1 MSSIFF
7 YEFLDELPFLKKL
20 LINNKNILIISTN
33 YIASQQLIKNNINFK
48 ELYEFYKEKKNYE
61 KHLKHS
67 LNIPK
72 LLEKSLFNNF
82 KSLKENKWNIFEDF
96 FYPIKIVYDQIYY
109 FSNCVN
115 EILTKYKPK
124 IIYVKYN
131 QKIEFTSQF
140 LFSSNQS
147 VLFHLLKSSR
157 QKIKIKSINKNIY
170 KKNEGKNSFFSFGQA
185 KNKLKY
191 FIFEKNIIE
200 KGIRSTKKNII
211 SLSCN
216 ETNTLIKAYPAL
228 KKSII
233 NLKYSEN
240 KLMDKKYKKQNY
252 DFTKELNKDS
262 NIKKF
267 FFINN
272 FDISKIFIAQISNIL
287 LSIENITKQFEYYL
301 NLIEKSKTKLMIF
314 STMAPFDHQNVVFNK
329 ICEIKKIPK
338 VTWSHGGYCSIDLEG
353 YDVTDF
359 KTCSNHFSYGS
370 FLNQITNNKN
380 FLPKKIF
387 KNNYQNFSVGS
398 AIINQRYNSL
408 DREKN
413 DKKKIIFF
421 RGNLTYYNQMYFP
434 LGNTAFGKGEKINS
448 SYNVH
453 KKILNVLKNY
463 QDDYE
468 ITFKNYPSSNDD
480 TFMKEDNNFWKNFLL
495 DNGMLNI
502 RFISNEK
509 NTEELL
515 CNKQLVILPWLST
528 TFFQSLPFKNK
539 IFVYDDRR
547 LDEYFKR
554 PKIDI
559 FYSNNINKFTS
570 SLDEFLPKLNKT
582 TFYHDKNAIKYF
594 LNGNKLSNIKQSF
607 EKSVS
612 AILKNSNL

>member
-7 YEFLDELPFLKKL
+7 YEFLDELPYLKKL

-33 YIASQQLIKNNINFK
+33 YIASQQLIRNNINFK
-48 ELYEFYKEKKNYE
+48 ELYEFYKAKENYE

-82 KSLKENKWNIFEDF
+82 KSLKENKWNIFEGF

-191 FIFEKNIIE
+191 FIFEKNKLE

-211 SLSCN
+211 SLSCH

-272 FDISKIFIAQISNIL
+272 FDISEIFITQISNIL
-287 LSIENITKQFEYYL
+287 LSIENQIHNQIFNLGSNKIIKVKDLMRGLIKFASSKS
-301 NLIEKSKTKLMIF
+301 NLI
-314 STMAPFDHQNVVFNK
+314 NVNPLL
-329 ICEIKKIPK
+329 IKP
-338 VTWSHGGYCSIDLEG
+338 VLY
-353 YDVTDF
+353 F
-359 KTCSNHFSYGS
+359 MN
-370 FLNQITNNKN
+370 
-380 FLPKKIF
+380 
-387 KNNYQNFSVGS
+387 SVGIPILYPEQYKI
-398 AIINQRYNSL
+398 A
-408 DREKN
+408 DKN
-413 DKKKIIFF
+413 I
-421 RGNLTYYNQMYFP
+421 
-434 LGNTAFGKGEKINS
+434 
-448 SYNVH
+448 
-453 KKILNVLKNY
+453 ILNTDKAKDLLKW
-463 QDDYE
+463 DP
-468 ITFKNYPSSNDD
+468 K
-480 TFMKEDNNFWKNFLL
+480 
-495 DNGMLNI
+495 
-502 RFISNEK
+502 
-509 NTEELL
+509 
-515 CNKQLVILPWLST
+515 
-528 TFFQSLPFKNK
+528 
-539 IFVYDDRR
+539 YDD
-547 LDEYFKR
+547 DKM
-554 PKIDI
+554 IHAS
-559 FYSNNINKFTS
+559 YSYWIENK
-570 SLDEFLPKLNKT
+570 K
-582 TFYHDKNAIKYF
+582 
-594 LNGNKLSNIKQSF
+594 
-607 EKSVS
+607 
-612 AILKNSNL
+612 